1 MAKEEAVY
9 GALGLISGTLVTLG
23 IEQLRKPKI
32 PEDIREILAET
43 EVEFVISQA
52 TRDGLINTLMGLGY
66 NREEASEMVSK
77 SMVRENLLPETNG
90 VSLAWIGTR
99 DKLGIL
105 GQESERWDFAVTLV
119 LEDST
124 LYNDDYKEGVF
135 TISRAIEPLEYYCG
149 CALVDPGIGHGSTG
163 IIVRYR
169 GEKIFDSMAEGIPAK
184 RWTLS

>member
-1 MAKEEAVY
+1 MAKEETVY
-9 GALGLISGTLVTLG
+9 GALGFISGTLVTLG
-23 IEQLRKPKI
+23 IEQLRKPRI

-43 EVEFVISQA
+43 EVEFVIPQA
-52 TRDGLINTLMGLGY
+52 SRDGLTNMLMELGH
-66 NREEASEMVSK
+66 NQEEASEMVSK

-99 DKLGIL
+99 DKFGIIA
-105 GQESERWDFAVTLV
+105 QTYKRRDFTVTLA
-119 LEDST
+119 LEDCT

-135 TISRAIEPLEYYCG
+135 TIRRAIEPLEYYCG

-169 GEKIFDSMAEGIPAK
+169 GEKIFDSIAEGIPAK
-184 RWTLS
+184 SWNLS